1 MNRIC
6 LPRKTIED
14 SFVFRISIIFYMI
27 NILCI
32 NLSLINKMPKNKTL
46 AEKPKT
52 WTYNYG
58 AGNLINPLEAHSYWN
73 ELC

>member
-1 MNRIC
+1 
-6 LPRKTIED
+6 
-14 SFVFRISIIFYMI
+14 MI